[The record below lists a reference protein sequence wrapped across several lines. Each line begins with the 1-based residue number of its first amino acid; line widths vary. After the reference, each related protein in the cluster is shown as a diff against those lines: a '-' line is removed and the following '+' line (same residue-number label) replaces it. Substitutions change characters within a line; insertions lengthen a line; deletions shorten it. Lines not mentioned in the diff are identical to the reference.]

1 MRCIL
6 TAGPT
11 GEPLD
16 QVRRLTNH
24 STGSLGTGLANHLV
38 SLGHEVLLLRGE
50 LCTAPPPIAAVE
62 VIPFSSVADLS
73 RKLLAQAT
81 VDPVRIFHAA
91 AVSDFTFGPIFSQN
105 ADGERAEVRSGKVS
119 TRGGR
124 LFTELIPTPKI
135 LARLREAFPSAFVT
149 GWKYEVDGS
158 TADVLVRCREQLRDC
173 RTDLCVGNG
182 PAYGPGFG
190 LVTAGGHVHLE
201 DAPSLYRAL
210 ANWTE
215 KRD

>member
-1 MRCIL
+1 MPQPWLAPIRDRRSNPAVRCIL

-91 AVSDFTFGPIFSQN
+91 AVSDFTFGPIFFQN
-105 ADGERAEVRSGKVS
+105 ADGELDERDINQCLSGLNIG
-119 TRGGR
+119 T
-124 LFTELIPTPKI
+124 
-135 LARLREAFPSAFVT
+135 
-149 GWKYEVDGS
+149 
-158 TADVLVRCREQLRDC
+158 
-173 RTDLCVGNG
+173 
-182 PAYGPGFG
+182 
-190 LVTAGGHVHLE
+190 
-201 DAPSLYRAL
+201 
-210 ANWTE
+210 
-215 KRD
+215 